1 MSSENEVN
9 LIGNMGS
16 KARMIE
22 KDDKMFAAF
31 SLATQGSYKDANE
44 VWQKKEVIWHNVL
57 VFSKKTLNK
66 VKSLKSGSRIKVQG
80 ELSYRAFDVPGPDGQ
95 ALVKNEASV
104 IASSIDQ
111 APL

>member
-16 KARMIE
+16 EARMIE
-22 KDDKMFAAF
+22 KDDNLFAAF
-31 SLATQGSYKDANE
+31 SLATQGSYKDADD
-44 VWQKKEVIWHNVL
+44 VWQKKEVVWHNVL
-57 VFSKKTLNK
+57 VFSKKSLNT

-80 ELSYRAFDVPGPDGQ
+80 ELSYRPFDITGSDGQ
-95 ALVKNEASV
+95 KLVKNEASI
-104 IASSIDQ
+104 IANSIEQ